1 MVAGVSA
8 LPGNG
13 QRPQAKAAGKLK
25 DSSLTSRT
33 DSRTRGAPPG
43 ATGGFPETWPPG
55 SLGCVFP
62 LPQQPGAPPHLQPL
76 LQPPPPPR
84 HGYLAS
90 YRDSIFLPPGVL
102 TLQLTALLPAS
113 GWKGGGVP
121 ALPVVTLP
129 LLRGLALVTLPYLPT
144 PGACYGSC
152 QL

>member
-76 LQPPPPPR
+76 LQPPPPTWLPCLLQR
-84 HGYLAS
+84 QHLSATRCANLATHC
-90 YRDSIFLPPGVL
+90 PPACLWLEGWGC
-102 TLQLTALLPAS
+102 PCSAS
-113 GWKGGGVP
+113 GHP
-121 ALPVVTLP
+121 
-129 LLRGLALVTLPYLPT
+129 PT
-144 PGACYGSC
+144 SQGPGSC
-152 QL
+152 HSPILAHT